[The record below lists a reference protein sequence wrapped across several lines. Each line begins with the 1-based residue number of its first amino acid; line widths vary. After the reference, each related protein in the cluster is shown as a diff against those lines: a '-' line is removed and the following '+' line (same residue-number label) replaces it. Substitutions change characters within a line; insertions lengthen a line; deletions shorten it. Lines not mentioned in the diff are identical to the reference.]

1 VLSGADHQRQPKTQ
15 TKSDPMKRHNRN
27 SPLRN
32 STWALALSLVLTSI
46 SAMAAPPF
54 SKIVTFGDS
63 LSDTGYA
70 YQLTGGLFPPS
81 PPNAVG
87 RLSNG
92 PLWVEHLATT
102 LGVNLHVED
111 QYAVAG
117 ARTDTGNFNTYF
129 GLATLANTGLASQVA
144 TYLQASGPAGADP
157 AALHTVWIGSND
169 VFTTLTFGG
178 DMNSTVVQ
186 AVQNTVQAVVTLAS
200 HGARHILVVNLP
212 DLGLTPFGLSLGQ
225 SFSAQLSYLTD
236 AYNAGL
242 QQALN
247 ALDAAGIRT
256 IRLDAADLIRD
267 IVADPAAFGLVNVTT
282 EASTSGD
289 DPQSYLFWDQVH
301 PTAAGHQAVAARAVE
316 ELVAYYSPRRGGG
329 QGPGLVRS
337 LNGLVRA
344 AGR

>member
-1 VLSGADHQRQPKTQ
+1 
-15 TKSDPMKRHNRN
+15 MKRYNRN
-27 SPLRN
+27 PFRRN
-32 STWALALSLVLTSI
+32 STRALALSLILTSI
-46 SAMAAPPF
+46 SAMAATPF

-70 YQLTGGLFPPS
+70 YQLTSGLFPPS

-92 PLWVEHLATT
+92 ALWVEHLATM
-102 LGVNLHVED
+102 LGMTLHVED
-111 QYAVAG
+111 EYAVAG

-129 GLATLANTGLASQVA
+129 GLSMLANTGLASQVA
-144 TYLQASGPAGADP
+144 TYLQASGPSGADP
-157 AALHTVWIGSND
+157 NALHTVWIGSND
-169 VFTTLTFGG
+169 LFTTLTFGG
-178 DMNSTVVQ
+178 DMNSTVMQ
-186 AVQNTVQAVVTLAS
+186 AVQNTAQAIVTLAS

-236 AYNAGL
+236 AYNGGL

-256 IRLDAADLIRD
+256 IRLDSADLIRD
-267 IVADPAAFGLVNVTT
+267 IVADPAAFGLVNVTNA
-282 EASTSGD
+282 ASTSGG
-289 DPQSYLFWDQVH
+289 DPNSYLFWDQVH
-301 PTAAGHQAVAARAVE
+301 PTTAGHRAVAVRAVE
-316 ELVAYYSPRRGGG
+316 ELVAFYSPRRGRG
-329 QGPGLVRS
+329 QGPGLVNS

-344 AGR
+344 SSR